1 MSHFSEAS
9 KLWVST
15 NMTQTSD
22 FGLVAKRS
30 VSFDVPVKRQPIHA
44 ILLPSL
50 YDLTSPALIS
60 S

>member
-1 MSHFSEAS
+1 MPFDMNLGAHPPH
-9 KLWVST
+9 
-15 NMTQTSD
+15 MTWTSV

-30 VSFDVPVKRQPIHA
+30 VSFDVPVKRQPVHEDP
-44 ILLPSL
+44 LPGL